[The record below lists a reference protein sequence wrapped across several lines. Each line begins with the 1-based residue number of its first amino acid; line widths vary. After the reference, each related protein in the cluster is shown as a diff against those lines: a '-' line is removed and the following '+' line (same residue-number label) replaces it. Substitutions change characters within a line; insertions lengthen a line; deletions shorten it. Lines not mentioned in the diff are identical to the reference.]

1 LSLQLLWDRIEAQI
15 EARPDALAIAGEG
28 VEWTYRELGM
38 RVRKIAGRLAHLQL
52 GPDDRVALCLE
63 RSPELIASI
72 LGVLAAGGA
81 YVPIEP
87 ALPDQRIRRIL
98 DDASPRALLA
108 DRASAARLSGS
119 APEVIAVEPA
129 EMDAWPVAGGVQRGA
144 DPRSLA
150 YVIYTSG
157 STGTPKG
164 VMVEHHSLAN
174 LVGWAQ
180 RGYGITPTDRV
191 LQFASASVDT
201 SIEEIFPT
209 LASGAALVLR
219 PRALLDSPGDFV
231 RFCAQAELTI
241 LNLPTA
247 YWHVLVDGMHR
258 GMALPP
264 CVRRVIVG
272 GEAALPHTVDLW
284 FQVADPRVELLN
296 TYGLTESCAVAAFH
310 RLAAGDATGGSA
322 VPIGLPV
329 DGASLHIVDDR
340 LQPVPDGVVGEL
352 CIGGVA
358 VARGY
363 LSRPDLT
370 AERFVDA
377 PEAGTSGA
385 RLLRTGDLAR
395 RRPDGSVECLG
406 RIDHQVKIRGHR
418 VELGEIEAALAACP
432 GVRQAAVV
440 AREVGAGER
449 RLVAYLAGDDLLPSE
464 DLRELLLL
472 DLPSHMIPGLFVE
485 MDRLPLTRSGK
496 IDRRALPDPPERER
510 REALEPAT
518 ATEAALAR
526 IWAVVLGKGH
536 IGRDANFLAL
546 GGHSLSALEVLA
558 GMKSAFGVELPAY
571 VLVESAT
578 LSAVAAAVDEALSPA
593 GGIER

>member
-1 LSLQLLWDRIEAQI
+1 LILQLLWDRI
-15 EARPDALAIAGEG
+15 EARPDALAIAGDG
-28 VEWTYRELGM
+28 VAWTYRELGM

-52 GPDDRVALCLE
+52 GLDDRVALCLD

-87 ALPDQRIRRIL
+87 AWPDQRIRRIL

-108 DRASAARLSGS
+108 DRASAALLSGS

-129 EMDAWPVAGGVQRGA
+129 EMDAWPAGGVQRST

-284 FQVADPRVELLN
+284 FQVADPRVELIN

-310 RLAAGDATGGSA
+310 RLAAGDATGRSA

-340 LQPVPDGVVGEL
+340 LQPVPDGAVGEL

-363 LSRPDLT
+363 LSQPDLT
-370 AERFVDA
+370 AERFVAA
-377 PEAGTSGA
+377 PEAGTPGA

-418 VELGEIEAALAACP
+418 VELGEIEATLAACP
-432 GVRQAAVV
+432 GVRQAAVAV
-440 AREVGAGER
+440 REVGAGDR
-449 RLVAYLAGDDLLPSE
+449 RLVAYLAGDGLLPPE

-472 DLPSHMIPGLFVE
+472 DLPSHMIPSLFVE
-485 MDRLPLTRSGK
+485 LDRLPLTRSGK

-510 REALEPAT
+510 REAVEPAT

-526 IWAVVLGKGH
+526 IWAVVLGADN

-546 GGHSLSALEVLA
+546 GGHSLSALQVLA
-558 GMKSAFGVELPAY
+558 GMKTAFGVELPAY

-578 LSAVAAAVDEALSPA
+578 LSAVAAAVDEALAPA